1 VIADPRQP
9 GAVAKAGWT
18 RWLRALFVVPV
29 LVVGLS
35 ASSHLEIRCALSGL
49 LMPACCLEAE
59 PTLAQRPQH
68 ASIGERDCCDRT
80 VVATDKL
87 PATGPES
94 TLEQTPLPIGRLAP
108 SLVVEAIPAF
118 AARKGRTSLGPA
130 RSAPPSYLLTH
141 AFLI

>member
-1 VIADPRQP
+1 VITDPPQP
-9 GAVAKAGWT
+9 DSMARVRWT

-29 LVVGLS
+29 LVFVLS
-35 ASSHLEIRCALSGL
+35 ASSHLEIRCALTGL
-49 LMPACCLEAE
+49 VIPACCPEGA

-87 PATGPES
+87 PATGPAS
-94 TLEQTPLPIGRLAP
+94 ALEKAPLPLGRIVP
-108 SLVVEAIPAF
+108 SLVGEANPAF
-118 AARKGRTSLGPA
+118 AAREGRPDVGPA
-130 RSAPPSYLLTH
+130 RSSPPPYLLTH